1 MRTAQSDPDEVFFK
15 FLLFFMGVRKTPME
29 IISIKTTIIIRG
41 ANTMIAGFIAIQLTK
56 KEQDDG
62 NVSAG

>member
-1 MRTAQSDPDEVFFK
+1 MRTAQTDPDEVFFI
-15 FLLFFMGVRKTPME
+15 FLPFFIVVRQTPME
-29 IISIKTTIIIRG
+29 IISVPTTIIIPG
-41 ANTMIAGFIAIQLTK
+41 AKTIIAGFIAIQLTK

>member
-1 MRTAQSDPDEVFFK
+1 
-15 FLLFFMGVRKTPME
+15 ME
-29 IISIKTTIIIRG
+29 IISIETTIIIRG

>member
-1 MRTAQSDPDEVFFK
+1 MRTAQSDPDEIFFK
-15 FLLFFMGVRKTPME
+15 FLLFFIGVRQTPME
-29 IISIKTTIIIRG
+29 IISIKTTIIICG
-41 ANTMIAGFIAIQLTK
+41 AKTMTAGFIAIQLTK